1 MKISDQMATL
11 FCDVQESL
19 YVKFDND
26 IMRYYLSEPSSI
38 WLDNGRKIVVT
49 ELPPHLKNMGVEIS
63 DDVGLRIH
71 VYESELVMIPLY
83 TQGNRYVFIMNG
95 LKFDFEG

>member
-11 FCDVQESL
+11 FCDVCQSL

-26 IMRYYLSEPSSI
+26 TMRYYLSEPSSI
-38 WLDNGRKIVVT
+38 WLDNGRKIVVS
-49 ELPPHLKNMGVEIS
+49 ELPLHLKNKGVEIS
-63 DDVGLRIH
+63 DEMGLRIH

-83 TQGNRYVFIMNG
+83 TKGNRYVFIMNG
-95 LKFDFEG
+95 LTFDFED